1 VKKEKVRQLEILAE
15 QIEEEWEVERQNR
28 VNKFSLLFQFYNRNM
43 SILVFLFNFYFIIIF
58 DINEVYSCFQ
68 WCF

>member
-1 VKKEKVRQLEILAE
+1 MRQLEILAE

-68 WCF
+68 

>member
-1 VKKEKVRQLEILAE
+1 MRQLEILAE

-28 VNKFSLLFQFYNRNM
+28 VNKFSLLFQFYNHNM

-58 DINEVYSCFQ
+58 DIHEVYSCFQ
-68 WCF
+68 

>member
-1 VKKEKVRQLEILAE
+1 MRQLEILAE

-58 DINEVYSCFQ
+58 DIHEVYSCFQ
-68 WCF
+68 